1 MIKCISMTTLKKL
14 EQNLLPAIGLLTIIL
29 FIFFNPAKVLL
40 LIYIL
45 GISSLYFFKRK
56 NDLIYLFISSVI
68 SLVWVIFVSDLFLYT
83 RPAFTIF
90 GLNSF
95 ILFAWA
101 LGLFAA
107 YKISTYYIKKLKIK
121 NKLSRFLFLI
131 ILYWVFLISVETIA
145 YHLFGM
151 QNLTAAAYPGIPIC
165 NCMHAQPW
173 MQLSYFLLGPIY
185 FIALKV
191 FKVR

>member
-1 MIKCISMTTLKKL
+1 MSD
-14 EQNLLPAIGLLTIIL
+14 PAAAMP
-29 FIFFNPAKVLL
+29 NM
-40 LIYIL
+40 
-45 GISSLYFFKRK
+45 SSPVFA
-56 NDLIYLFISSVI
+56 
-68 SLVWVIFVSDLFLYT
+68 VS
-83 RPAFTIF
+83 IC
-90 GLNSF
+90 SF
-95 ILFAWA
+95 CPSA
-101 LGLFAA
+101 
-107 YKISTYYIKKLKIK
+107 T
-121 NKLSRFLFLI
+121 
-131 ILYWVFLISVETIA
+131 VFLISVETIA